1 MSSLLHIAAR
11 VAARRYVLSSED
23 LSNEKDVLKV
33 AEVISGMY
41 EKILG
46 KKPEVR
52 KVNDQGVVELDTDDE
67 QQEAIKK
74 NLSKLED
81 NLKQMGFTPD
91 KGQFNSIYLKNSAGV
106 SIAINKVKSNKTLAV
121 VRAGNQIDE
130 ESIKKKAE
138 GLTKLKKEKP
148 ERYEEVLKN
157 IKDLARG
164 EGDEKFKKQ
173 YLPGWSP
180 DALRSLLEAAG
191 EKAV

>member
-1 MSSLLHIAAR
+1 
-11 VAARRYVLSSED
+11 
-23 LSNEKDVLKV
+23 
-33 AEVISGMY
+33 
-41 EKILG
+41 
-46 KKPEVR
+46 
-52 KVNDQGVVELDTDDE
+52 
-67 QQEAIKK
+67 
-74 NLSKLED
+74 
-81 NLKQMGFTPD
+81 MGFTPD

-121 VRAGNQIDE
+121 VRAGNQTDE

-164 EGDEKFKKQ
+164 EGDEKFKKR